1 MTIGELPAFTKLDVR
16 NTNLT
21 KDACAA
27 LSRGLVGLKNLT
39 YLDLSNNPLEELAGS
54 VKPSLRKI
62 VYDVNK
68 HPSNRSC
75 L

>member
-1 MTIGELPAFTKLDVR
+1 MTIGELSALTKLDMR

-54 VKPSLRKI
+54 VKSVL
-62 VYDVNK
+62 
-68 HPSNRSC
+68 
-75 L
+75 